1 MESQQP
7 SYLCPPAGFELL
19 VSNPESGRAATVD
32 NMGKNATSVSFSYG
46 MWLDKD
52 GWVKGAI
59 KAYNDGGTETATFVY
74 NHNTGQ
80 AIY

>member
-1 MESQQP
+1 M
-7 SYLCPPAGFELL
+7 
-19 VSNPESGRAATVD
+19 
-32 NMGKNATSVSFSYG
+32 SFA
-46 MWLDKD
+46 WLKIIKFLSRTRVDKD

-59 KAYNDGGTETATFVY
+59 KVYNDGGTETATFVY